1 MRSNLARRALAVLC
15 GVALIA
21 VAAAC
26 GDNTDPSD
34 RPVSNASSI
43 SGSFAGAGASSQQTA
58 VEAWIAGYQKTNPKA
73 KISYNPSG
81 SGAGVVTFLTGATVW
96 AGSDKPLDA
105 KQVEES
111 KQVCAGSTAFDVPVY
126 ISPIAIVF
134 NLRGIS
140 DEGRHINMDATTI
153 AKVFNGKITRWND
166 AALAKQNP
174 DLDLPDLPIT
184 VVHRSDKSGTTL
196 NLLEYLKATAGKDW
210 PYALSENWPNDVGQG
225 AKGTSGVVHRSDK
238 SGTTLNLLEYLKATA
253 GKDWPYALS
262 ENWPND
268 VGQGAKGTSGVIST
282 IDQADGTI
290 GYADL
295 SQAGGMG
302 TVAVKVGDGY
312 TEISADAA
320 SKAVADSTLD
330 ETVPGAN
337 RVVLDINHK
346 TTVAGAYPI
355 VLVSYDI
362 ACPVYKDANTARFAQ
377 SWLGYITGKSGQDQA
392 EHATGSAPLP
402 DNIAQYVRASVD
414 AIEVK

>member
-1 MRSNLARRALAVLC
+1 MRSNLARRALAALC

-126 ISPIAIVF
+126 ISPIAVVF

-140 DEGRHINMDATTI
+140 DEGRHINMDAATI
-153 AKVFNGKITRWND
+153 AQVFDGKITRWND
-166 AALAKQNP
+166 AALTKQNP

-196 NLLEYLKATAGKDW
+196 NLF
-210 PYALSENWPNDVGQG
+210 
-225 AKGTSGVVHRSDK
+225 
-238 SGTTLNLLEYLKATA
+238 EYLKATA

-302 TVAVKVGDGY
+302 TVAVKVGDSY

-346 TTVAGAYPI
+346 TTAAGAYPI